1 MCDKLLLHSLYGGFT
16 LDAISATA
24 FGLEV
29 DSINN
34 PDGSFIKN
42 IKGIFQRGMGSWRRI
57 CITLASNKSIFNM
70 TENFKQINHVKFK
83 SLQYVP
89 PMPVHYV
96 LQ

>member
-1 MCDKLLLHSLYGGFT
+1 MKDAIQRLPCNDPCILYRLYGGFT

-42 IKGIFQRGMGSWRRI
+42 IKEIFQKGMGTWRRI
-57 CITLASNKSIFNM
+57 CLTLASR
-70 TENFKQINHVKFK
+70 QPG
-83 SLQYVP
+83 L
-89 PMPVHYV
+89 
-96 LQ
+96 L